1 MAEEWR
7 KKLDLGLDV
16 NALFLDLSKAFDIV
30 DHKTLLDKLAYYN
43 FHPKFISLI
52 KNYLENR
59 SIKVKVNDSLSESL
73 PINVGVP
80 QGSVLGPLLF
90 IIYFNDFNFLQT
102 KSANFLYADDTTMS
116 CFGHHIDIVIK
127 EIEEDLALVEE
138 WLQNNRLLINWKKT
152 RHTFLIITAL
162 QKYCPKQ

>member
-1 MAEEWR
+1 M
-7 KKLDLGLDV
+7 
-16 NALFLDLSKAFDIV
+16 I
-30 DHKTLLDKLAYYN
+30 
-43 FHPKFISLI
+43 P
-52 KNYLENR
+52 YL
-59 SIKVKVNDSLSESL
+59 KVFQ
-73 PINVGVP
+73 IHVGVP

-138 WLQNNRLLINWKKT
+138 WLQNNRLLINWK
-152 RHTFLIITAL
+152 ITQAIHFSPCPRSKNIAL
-162 QKYCPKQ
+162 NNSPNMNINHHKSINFKNKNIKFV

>member
-1 MAEEWR
+1 M
-7 KKLDLGLDV
+7 
-16 NALFLDLSKAFDIV
+16 
-30 DHKTLLDKLAYYN
+30 DKLAYYN

-102 KSANFLYADDTTMS
+102 KLANYADDTTTS
-116 CFGHHIDIVIK
+116 
-127 EIEEDLALVEE
+127 
-138 WLQNNRLLINWKKT
+138 Q
-152 RHTFLIITAL
+152 
-162 QKYCPKQ
+162 